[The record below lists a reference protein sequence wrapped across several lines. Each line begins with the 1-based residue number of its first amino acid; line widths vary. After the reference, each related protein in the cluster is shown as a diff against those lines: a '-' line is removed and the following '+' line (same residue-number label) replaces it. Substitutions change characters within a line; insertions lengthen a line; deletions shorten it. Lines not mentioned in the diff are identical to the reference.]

1 MRQFASQ
8 MQSQQQMPQP
18 PHSDDE
24 EMESLYTNC
33 FRIGFNAYEFVFD
46 FGQGHPP
53 DKERMHTRIVT
64 SPTVAASFSELLQD
78 SLDDHGNKYGAREG
92 DKK

>member
-1 MRQFASQ
+1 
-8 MQSQQQMPQP
+8 MPQP
-18 PHSDDE
+18 PHDDDE
-24 EMESLYTNC
+24 DLQGRYTNC

-53 DKERMHTRIVT
+53 GKEQMHTRIVT
-64 SPTVAASFSELLQD
+64 SPTVAASFSEWLHD
-78 SLDDHGNKYGAREG
+78 SLDDYEIKYGTGEG

>member
-1 MRQFASQ
+1 
-8 MQSQQQMPQP
+8 MPTP

-24 EMESLYTNC
+24 EIESRYTNC

-53 DKERMHTRIVT
+53 GAEHMHTRIVT
-64 SPTVAASFSELLQD
+64 SPNVAATFSKLLQD
-78 SLDDHGNKYGAREG
+78 SLDERESKYGTQEG
-92 DKK
+92 NRK